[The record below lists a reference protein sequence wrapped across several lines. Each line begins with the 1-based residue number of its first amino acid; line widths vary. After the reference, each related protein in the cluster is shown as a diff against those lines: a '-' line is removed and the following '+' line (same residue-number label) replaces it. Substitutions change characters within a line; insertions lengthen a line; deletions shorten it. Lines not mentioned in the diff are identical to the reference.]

1 MAIVTPRVQFS
12 IPVQR
17 LDRSCTSVSANGQQ
31 SNNGKGLQRGL
42 DAGQE
47 SQCKHEIALY
57 ASSSLLNMTF
67 SGWELRLM
75 AEPSY
80 QDLSAS
86 YSQVTAE
93 LPTATRDLSVAAGL
107 FCSFLPVSL
116 ALCGPL

>member
-1 MAIVTPRVQFS
+1 MAIVTPRVRIS
-12 IPVQR
+12 VPVQR
-17 LDRSCTSVSANGQQ
+17 LDRSCASINANGQQ
-31 SNNGKGLQRGL
+31 RDNGKGVQRGL
-42 DAGQE
+42 GAGQE
-47 SQCKHEIALY
+47 SQCKHKITLY
-57 ASSSLLNMTF
+57 ASLSLLNMTF